1 MRQYTVAVAGASGY
15 AGSKMIRLLAAH
27 PAFQVCTVTGHG
39 SAGRLLGEFSPNL
52 PESIASLQI
61 QDTDP
66 EILAGHDLV
75 VLALPHGA
83 SGPLAEQLDPQSLMV
98 DLGADHRLED
108 PGDWQDYYGGPFSS
122 PWTYGMPELLNPGGG
137 RQRQLLGQ
145 TRRIAG
151 PGCNVTA
158 VTLAFQPALAAG
170 LVQTDD
176 LVADLAVGYSGA
188 GRSGGRMDLLAA
200 QAINSAHPYSVGG
213 THRHVPE
220 ILQNLRK
227 AAAADPNRGGLGKQ
241 PIRLGLTPIL
251 VPMSRGILAV
261 VSAKLSTRG
270 QSMGMSDIRNI
281 WEEVYTKEPFVD
293 LLPEGRLPSTADV
306 YGSNRAQVQVAVDQ
320 RADRLYA
327 FSAIDNLTRGTAGQA
342 LQAVNLALGLPEET
356 GLTTIGVAP

>member
-15 AGSKMIRLLAAH
+15 AGSEMIRLLAAH

-39 SAGRLLGEFSPNL
+39 SAGQLLGEFSPNL
-52 PESIASLQI
+52 PESLASMQI

-145 TRRIAG
+145 THRIAG

-158 VTLAFQPALAAG
+158 VTLAFQPALSAG

-188 GRSGGRMDLLAA
+188 GRSSGRMDLLAA

-213 THRHVPE
+213 THRHIPE

-227 AAAADPNRGGLGKQ
+227 AAAVDPSFAQSQK

-261 VSAKLSTRG
+261 VSARLSALGR
-270 QSMGMSDIRNI
+270 SMGMADIRAV
-281 WEEVYTKEPFVD
+281 WEGIYAKEPFVD
-293 LLPEGRLPSTADV
+293 LLPEGKLPSTAEV

-327 FSAIDNLTRGTAGQA
+327 FAAIDNLTRGTAGQA

>member
-1 MRQYTVAVAGASGY
+1 MRQYSVAVAGASGY
-15 AGSKMIRLLAAH
+15 AGSEMIRLLAAH

-52 PESIASLQI
+52 PESLASMQI

-83 SGPLAEQLDPQSLMV
+83 SGSLAEQLDPQSLMV

-137 RQRQLLGQ
+137 RQRELLGQ

-213 THRHVPE
+213 THRHIPE

-227 AAAADPNRGGLGKQ
+227 AAAVDPSFAQSQK

-261 VSAKLSTRG
+261 VSAKLSALGR
-270 QSMGMSDIRNI
+270 SMGMADIRAV
-281 WEEVYTKEPFVD
+281 WEGIYAEEPFVD
-293 LLPEGRLPSTADV
+293 LLPEGKLPSTADV
-306 YGSNRAQVQVAVDQ
+306 YGSNRAQIQVAVDQ

-327 FSAIDNLTRGTAGQA
+327 FAAIDNLTRGTAGQA

>member
-1 MRQYTVAVAGASGY
+1 MRQYSVAVAGASGY
-15 AGSKMIRLLAAH
+15 AGSEMIRLLAAH

-52 PESIASLQI
+52 PESLASMQI

-188 GRSGGRMDLLAA
+188 GRSGSRMDLLAA

-213 THRHVPE
+213 THRHIPE

-227 AAAADPNRGGLGKQ
+227 AAAVDPSFAQSQK

-261 VSAKLSTRG
+261 VSAKLSARG
-270 QSMGMSDIRNI
+270 RSMGMADIRAV
-281 WEEVYTKEPFVD
+281 WEGIYAKEPFVD
-293 LLPEGRLPSTADV
+293 LLPEGKLPSTADV
-306 YGSNRAQVQVAVDQ
+306 YGSNRAQIQVAVDQ

-327 FSAIDNLTRGTAGQA
+327 FAAIDNLTRGTAGQA

>member
-1 MRQYTVAVAGASGY
+1 MRQYSVAVAGASGY
-15 AGSKMIRLLAAH
+15 AGSEMIRLLAAH

-52 PESIASLQI
+52 PESLASMQI

-108 PGDWQDYYGGPFSS
+108 PGDWQDYYGGPFSN

-137 RQRQLLGQ
+137 RQRELLGQ

-213 THRHVPE
+213 THRHIPE

-227 AAAADPNRGGLGKQ
+227 AAAVDPSFAQSQK

-261 VSAKLSTRG
+261 VSAKLSARG
-270 QSMGMSDIRNI
+270 RSMGMADIRAV
-281 WEEVYTKEPFVD
+281 WEGIYAKEPFVD
-293 LLPEGRLPSTADV
+293 LLPEGKLPSTADV
-306 YGSNRAQVQVAVDQ
+306 YGSNRAQIQVAVDQ

-327 FSAIDNLTRGTAGQA
+327 FAAIDNLTRGTAGQA

>member
-15 AGSKMIRLLAAH
+15 AGSEMIRLLAAH

-39 SAGRLLGEFSPNL
+39 SAGQLLGEFSPNL
-52 PESIASLQI
+52 PESLASMQI

-145 TRRIAG
+145 THRIAG

-158 VTLAFQPALAAG
+158 VTLAFQPALSAG

-188 GRSGGRMDLLAA
+188 GRSSGRMDLLAA

-213 THRHVPE
+213 THRHIPE

-227 AAAADPNRGGLGKQ
+227 AAAVDPSFAQSQK

-261 VSAKLSTRG
+261 VSARLSALGR
-270 QSMGMSDIRNI
+270 SMGMADIRAV
-281 WEEVYTKEPFVD
+281 WEGIYAKEPFVD
-293 LLPEGRLPSTADV
+293 LLPEGKLPSTADV

-327 FSAIDNLTRGTAGQA
+327 FAAIDNLTRGTAGQA

>member
-1 MRQYTVAVAGASGY
+1 MRQYSVAVAGASGY
-15 AGSKMIRLLAAH
+15 AGSEMIRLLAAH

-52 PESIASLQI
+52 PESLASMQI

-83 SGPLAEQLDPQSLMV
+83 SGPLAEQLDPQLLMV

-108 PGDWQDYYGGPFSS
+108 PGDWQDYYGGPFSN

-145 TRRIAG
+145 THRIAG

-213 THRHVPE
+213 THRHIPE

-227 AAAADPNRGGLGKQ
+227 AAAVDPSFAQSQK

-261 VSAKLSTRG
+261 VSAKLSARG
-270 QSMGMSDIRNI
+270 RSMGMADIRAV
-281 WEEVYTKEPFVD
+281 WEGIYAEEPFVD
-293 LLPEGRLPSTADV
+293 LLPEGKLPSTADV
-306 YGSNRAQVQVAVDQ
+306 YGSNRAQIQVAVDQ

-327 FSAIDNLTRGTAGQA
+327 FAAIDNLTRGTAGQA

>member
-1 MRQYTVAVAGASGY
+1 MHQYTVAVVGASGY
-15 AGSKMIRLLAAH
+15 AGSEMIRLMAAH
-27 PAFQVCTVTGHG
+27 PAFRVCTVTGRS
-39 SAGRLLGEFSPNL
+39 SAGRQLGEFSPNL
-52 PESIASLQI
+52 PNSLASLQI
-61 QDTDP
+61 QATDP
-66 EILAGHDLV
+66 KVLAGHDLV

-213 THRHVPE
+213 T
-220 ILQNLRK
+220 
-227 AAAADPNRGGLGKQ
+227 
-241 PIRLGLTPIL
+241 
-251 VPMSRGILAV
+251 
-261 VSAKLSTRG
+261 
-270 QSMGMSDIRNI
+270 
-281 WEEVYTKEPFVD
+281 
-293 LLPEGRLPSTADV
+293 
-306 YGSNRAQVQVAVDQ
+306 
-320 RADRLYA
+320 
-327 FSAIDNLTRGTAGQA
+327 
-342 LQAVNLALGLPEET
+342 
-356 GLTTIGVAP
+356 

>member
-1 MRQYTVAVAGASGY
+1 MRQYSVAVAGASGY
-15 AGSKMIRLLAAH
+15 AGSEMIRLLAAH

-52 PESIASLQI
+52 PESLASMQI

-137 RQRQLLGQ
+137 RQRELLGQ

-158 VTLAFQPALAAG
+158 VTLAFQPALSAG

-213 THRHVPE
+213 THRHIPE
-220 ILQNLRK
+220 VLQNLRK
-227 AAAADPNRGGLGKQ
+227 AAAVDPSFAESQ
-241 PIRLGLTPIL
+241 EPIRLGLTPIL

-261 VSAKLSTRG
+261 VSAKLSARG
-270 QSMGMSDIRNI
+270 RSMGMADIRAV
-281 WEEVYTKEPFVD
+281 WEGIYAEEPFVD
-293 LLPEGRLPSTADV
+293 LLPEGKLPSTADV
-306 YGSNRAQVQVAVDQ
+306 YGSNRAQIQVAVDQ

-327 FSAIDNLTRGTAGQA
+327 FAAIDNLTLGTAGQA

>member
-15 AGSKMIRLLAAH
+15 AGSEMIRLLAAH

-52 PESIASLQI
+52 PESLASMQI

-158 VTLAFQPALAAG
+158 VTLAFQPALSAG

-213 THRHVPE
+213 THRHIPE

-227 AAAADPNRGGLGKQ
+227 AAAVDPSFAQSQK

-261 VSAKLSTRG
+261 VSAKLSARG
-270 QSMGMSDIRNI
+270 RSMGMADIRAV
-281 WEEVYTKEPFVD
+281 WEGIYAKEPFVD
-293 LLPEGRLPSTADV
+293 LLPEGKLPSTADV
-306 YGSNRAQVQVAVDQ
+306 YGSNRAQIQVAVDQ

-327 FSAIDNLTRGTAGQA
+327 FAAIDNLTRGTAGQA

>member
-15 AGSKMIRLLAAH
+15 AGSEMIRLLAAH

-52 PESIASLQI
+52 PESLASMQI

-145 TRRIAG
+145 TQRIAG

-158 VTLAFQPALAAG
+158 VTLAFQPALSAG

-213 THRHVPE
+213 THRHIPE

-227 AAAADPNRGGLGKQ
+227 AAAVDPSFAQSQK

-261 VSAKLSTRG
+261 VSAKLSARG
-270 QSMGMSDIRNI
+270 RSMGMADIRAV
-281 WEEVYTKEPFVD
+281 WEGIYAKEPFVD
-293 LLPEGRLPSTADV
+293 LLPEGKLPSTADV
-306 YGSNRAQVQVAVDQ
+306 YGSNRAQIQVAVDQ

-327 FSAIDNLTRGTAGQA
+327 FAAIDNLTRGTAGQA

>member
-15 AGSKMIRLLAAH
+15 AGSEMIRLLAAH

-39 SAGRLLGEFSPNL
+39 SAGQLLGEFSPNL
-52 PESIASLQI
+52 PESLASMQI

-83 SGPLAEQLDPQSLMV
+83 SGSLAEQLDPQSLMV

-108 PGDWQDYYGGPFSS
+108 PGDWQDYYGGPFSN

-158 VTLAFQPALAAG
+158 VTLAFQPALSAG

-213 THRHVPE
+213 THRHIPE

-227 AAAADPNRGGLGKQ
+227 AAAVDPSFAQSQK

-261 VSAKLSTRG
+261 VSAKLSARG
-270 QSMGMSDIRNI
+270 RSMGMADIRAV
-281 WEEVYTKEPFVD
+281 WEGIYAEEPFVD
-293 LLPEGRLPSTADV
+293 LLPEGKLPSTADV
-306 YGSNRAQVQVAVDQ
+306 YGSNRAQIQVAVDQ

-327 FSAIDNLTRGTAGQA
+327 FAAIDNLTRGTAGQA

>member
-1 MRQYTVAVAGASGY
+1 MRQYSVAVAGASGY
-15 AGSKMIRLLAAH
+15 AGSEMIRLLAAH

-52 PESIASLQI
+52 PESLASMQI

-108 PGDWQDYYGGPFSS
+108 PGDWQDYYGGPFSN

-145 TRRIAG
+145 THRIAG

-213 THRHVPE
+213 THRHIPE

-227 AAAADPNRGGLGKQ
+227 AAAVDPSFAQSQK

-261 VSAKLSTRG
+261 VSAKLSARG
-270 QSMGMSDIRNI
+270 QSMGMADIRAV
-281 WEEVYTKEPFVD
+281 WEGIYAEEPFVD
-293 LLPEGRLPSTADV
+293 LLPEGKLPSTADV
-306 YGSNRAQVQVAVDQ
+306 YGSNRAQIQVAVDQ
-320 RADRLYA
+320 RADRIYA
-327 FSAIDNLTRGTAGQA
+327 FAAIDNLTRGTAGQA

>member
-15 AGSKMIRLLAAH
+15 AGSEMIRLLAAH

-52 PESIASLQI
+52 PESLASMQI
-61 QDTDP
+61 QDTEP
-66 EILAGHDLV
+66 ETLAGHDLV

-83 SGPLAEQLDPQSLMV
+83 SGPLADKLDNQSLMV

-108 PGDWQDYYGGPFSS
+108 PGDWKSYYGGPFSS

-137 RQRQLLGQ
+137 RQRQLLGR

-170 LVQTDD
+170 LVRTDD

-188 GRSGGRMDLLAA
+188 GRSSGRMDLLAA
-200 QAINSAHPYSVGG
+200 QAINSAHPYSVAG
-213 THRHVPE
+213 THRHIPE

-227 AAAADPNRGGLGKQ
+227 AAAADPNSDGSRG
-241 PIRLGLTPIL
+241 PIRLGLTPVL

-261 VSAKLSTRG
+261 VSARLSARG
-270 QSMGMSDIRNI
+270 QSMGMAEIRAV
-281 WEEVYTKEPFVD
+281 WEEVYAEEPFVD

-306 YGSNRAQVQVAVDQ
+306 YGSNRAQIQVAVDQ

-327 FSAIDNLTRGTAGQA
+327 FAAIDNLTRGTGGQA

>member
-15 AGSKMIRLLAAH
+15 AGSEMIRLLAAH

-52 PESIASLQI
+52 PESLASMQI

-108 PGDWQDYYGGPFSS
+108 PGDWQDYYGGPFSN

-137 RQRQLLGQ
+137 RQRELLGQ

-158 VTLAFQPALAAG
+158 VTLVFQPALAAG

-213 THRHVPE
+213 THRHIPE

-227 AAAADPNRGGLGKQ
+227 AAAVDPSFAQSQK

-261 VSAKLSTRG
+261 VSAKLSARG
-270 QSMGMSDIRNI
+270 RSMGMADIRAV
-281 WEEVYTKEPFVD
+281 WEGIYAEEPFVD
-293 LLPEGRLPSTADV
+293 LLPEGKLPSTADV
-306 YGSNRAQVQVAVDQ
+306 YGSNRAQIQVAVDQ

-327 FSAIDNLTRGTAGQA
+327 FAAIDNLTRGTAGQA

>member
-1 MRQYTVAVAGASGY
+1 MRQYSVAVAGASGY
-15 AGSKMIRLLAAH
+15 AGSEMIRLLAAH

-52 PESIASLQI
+52 PESLASMQI

-137 RQRQLLGQ
+137 RQRELLGQ

-158 VTLAFQPALAAG
+158 VTLAFQPALSAG

-213 THRHVPE
+213 THRHIPE
-220 ILQNLRK
+220 VLQNLRK
-227 AAAADPNRGGLGKQ
+227 AAAVDPSFAESQ
-241 PIRLGLTPIL
+241 EPIRLGLTPIL

-261 VSAKLSTRG
+261 VSAKLSARG
-270 QSMGMSDIRNI
+270 RSMGMADIRAV
-281 WEEVYTKEPFVD
+281 WEGIYAEEPFVD
-293 LLPEGRLPSTADV
+293 LLPEGKLPSTADV
-306 YGSNRAQVQVAVDQ
+306 YGSNRAQIQVAVDQ

-327 FSAIDNLTRGTAGQA
+327 FAAIDNLTRGTAGQA

>member
-15 AGSKMIRLLAAH
+15 AGSEMIRLLAAH

-52 PESIASLQI
+52 PESLASLQI
-61 QDTDP
+61 QDTKPD
-66 EILAGHDLV
+66 ILAGHDLV

-108 PGDWQDYYGGPFSS
+108 PGDWQDYYGGHFSN

-137 RQRQLLGQ
+137 RQRELLGQ

-213 THRHVPE
+213 THRHIPE

-227 AAAADPNRGGLGKQ
+227 AAAVDPSFAQSQK

-261 VSAKLSTRG
+261 VSAKLSARG
-270 QSMGMSDIRNI
+270 RSMGMADIRAV
-281 WEEVYTKEPFVD
+281 WEGIYAKEPFVD
-293 LLPEGRLPSTADV
+293 LLPEGKLPSTADV
-306 YGSNRAQVQVAVDQ
+306 YGSNRAQIQVAVDQ

-327 FSAIDNLTRGTAGQA
+327 FAAIDNLTRGTAGQA

>member
-15 AGSKMIRLLAAH
+15 AGSEMIRLLAAH

-52 PESIASLQI
+52 PESLASLQI
-61 QDTDP
+61 QDTKPD
-66 EILAGHDLV
+66 ILAGHDLV

-145 TRRIAG
+145 THRIAG

-158 VTLAFQPALAAG
+158 VTLAFQPALSAG

-188 GRSGGRMDLLAA
+188 GRSSGRMDLLAA

-213 THRHVPE
+213 THRHIPE

-227 AAAADPNRGGLGKQ
+227 AAAVDPSFAQSQK

-261 VSAKLSTRG
+261 VSARLSALGR
-270 QSMGMSDIRNI
+270 SMGMADIRAV
-281 WEEVYTKEPFVD
+281 WEGIYAKEPFVD
-293 LLPEGRLPSTADV
+293 LLPEGKLPSTADV

-327 FSAIDNLTRGTAGQA
+327 FAAIDNLTRGTAGQA

>member
-15 AGSKMIRLLAAH
+15 AGSEMIRLLAAH

-66 EILAGHDLV
+66 KILAGHDLV
-75 VLALPHGA
+75 VLGLPHGA

-213 THRHVPE
+213 THRHIPE

-227 AAAADPNRGGLGKQ
+227 AAAVDPSFAQSQK

-261 VSAKLSTRG
+261 VSAKLSARG
-270 QSMGMSDIRNI
+270 QSMGMADIRAV
-281 WEEVYTKEPFVD
+281 WEGIYADEQFVD

-327 FSAIDNLTRGTAGQA
+327 FAAIDNLTRGTAGQA

>member
-15 AGSKMIRLLAAH
+15 AGSEMIRLLAAH

-39 SAGRLLGEFSPNL
+39 SAGQLLGEFSPNL

-66 EILAGHDLV
+66 KILAGHDLV

-145 TRRIAG
+145 THRIAG

-158 VTLAFQPALAAG
+158 VTLAFQPALSAG

-188 GRSGGRMDLLAA
+188 GRSSGRMDLLAA

-213 THRHVPE
+213 THRHIPE

-227 AAAADPNRGGLGKQ
+227 AAAVDPSFAQSQK

-261 VSAKLSTRG
+261 VSARLSALGR
-270 QSMGMSDIRNI
+270 SMGMADIRAV
-281 WEEVYTKEPFVD
+281 WEGIYAKEPFVD
-293 LLPEGRLPSTADV
+293 LLPEGKLPSTADV

-327 FSAIDNLTRGTAGQA
+327 FAAIDNLTRGTAGQA

>member
-15 AGSKMIRLLAAH
+15 AGSEMIRLLAAH

-52 PESIASLQI
+52 PESLASMQI

-108 PGDWQDYYGGPFSS
+108 PGDWQDHYGGPFSN

-137 RQRQLLGQ
+137 RQRELLGQ

-213 THRHVPE
+213 THRHIPE

-227 AAAADPNRGGLGKQ
+227 AAAVDPSFAQSQKS
-241 PIRLGLTPIL
+241 IRLGLTPIL

-261 VSAKLSTRG
+261 VSAKLSARG
-270 QSMGMSDIRNI
+270 QSMGMADIRAV
-281 WEEVYTKEPFVD
+281 WEEIYAKEQFVD

-306 YGSNRAQVQVAVDQ
+306 YGSNRDQVQVAVDQ

-327 FSAIDNLTRGTAGQA
+327 FAAIDNLTRGTAGQA

>member
-15 AGSKMIRLLAAH
+15 AGSEMIRLLAAH

-52 PESIASLQI
+52 PESLASLQI
-61 QDTDP
+61 QDTKPD
-66 EILAGHDLV
+66 ILAGHDLV

-108 PGDWQDYYGGPFSS
+108 PGDWQDYYGGPFSN

-137 RQRQLLGQ
+137 RQRELLGQ

-158 VTLAFQPALAAG
+158 VTLVFQPALAAG

-213 THRHVPE
+213 THRHIPE

-227 AAAADPNRGGLGKQ
+227 AAAVDPSFAQSQK

-261 VSAKLSTRG
+261 VSAKLSARG
-270 QSMGMSDIRNI
+270 RSMGMADIRAV
-281 WEEVYTKEPFVD
+281 WEGIYAKEPFVD
-293 LLPEGRLPSTADV
+293 LLPEGKLPSTADV
-306 YGSNRAQVQVAVDQ
+306 YGSNRAQIQVAVDQ

-327 FSAIDNLTRGTAGQA
+327 FAAIDNLTRGTAGQA

>member
-1 MRQYTVAVAGASGY
+1 MRQYSVAVAGASGY
-15 AGSKMIRLLAAH
+15 AGSEMIRLLAAH

-52 PESIASLQI
+52 PESLASMQI

-108 PGDWQDYYGGPFSS
+108 PGDWQDYYGGSFSN

-188 GRSGGRMDLLAA
+188 GRSGSRMDLLAA

-213 THRHVPE
+213 THRHIPE

-227 AAAADPNRGGLGKQ
+227 AAAVDPSFAQSQK

-261 VSAKLSTRG
+261 VSAKLSARG
-270 QSMGMSDIRNI
+270 RSMGMADIRSV
-281 WEEVYTKEPFVD
+281 WEEIYAKEPFAD
-293 LLPEGRLPSTADV
+293 LLPEGKLPSTADV

-327 FSAIDNLTRGTAGQA
+327 FAAIDNLTRGTAGQA

>member
-1 MRQYTVAVAGASGY
+1 MRQYSVAVAGASGY
-15 AGSKMIRLLAAH
+15 AGSEMIRLLAAH

-52 PESIASLQI
+52 PESLASMQI

-83 SGPLAEQLDPQSLMV
+83 SGSLAEQLDPQSLMV

-108 PGDWQDYYGGPFSS
+108 PGDWQDYYGGHFSN

-145 TRRIAG
+145 THRIAG

-188 GRSGGRMDLLAA
+188 GRSSGRMDLLAA

-213 THRHVPE
+213 THRHIPE

-227 AAAADPNRGGLGKQ
+227 AAAVDPSFAQSQK

-261 VSAKLSTRG
+261 VSAKLSALGR
-270 QSMGMSDIRNI
+270 SMGMADIRAV
-281 WEEVYTKEPFVD
+281 WEGIYAKEPFVD
-293 LLPEGRLPSTADV
+293 LLPEGKLPSTADV
-306 YGSNRAQVQVAVDQ
+306 YGSNRAQIQVAVDQ

-327 FSAIDNLTRGTAGQA
+327 FAAIDNLTRGTAGQA

>member
-1 MRQYTVAVAGASGY
+1 MRQYRVAVAGASGY
-15 AGSKMIRLLAAH
+15 AGSEMIRLLAAH

-39 SAGRLLGEFSPNL
+39 SAGQLLGEFSPNL
-52 PESIASLQI
+52 PESLASMQI

-83 SGPLAEQLDPQSLMV
+83 SGSLAEQLDPQSLMV

-108 PGDWQDYYGGPFSS
+108 PGDWQDYYGGHFSN

-137 RQRQLLGQ
+137 RQRELLGQ

-213 THRHVPE
+213 THRHIPE
-220 ILQNLRK
+220 VLQNLRK
-227 AAAADPNRGGLGKQ
+227 AAAVDPSFAESQ
-241 PIRLGLTPIL
+241 EPIRLGLTPIL

-261 VSAKLSTRG
+261 VSAKLSARG
-270 QSMGMSDIRNI
+270 RSMGMADIRSV
-281 WEEVYTKEPFVD
+281 WEEIYAKEPFVD
-293 LLPEGRLPSTADV
+293 LLPEGKLPSTADV
-306 YGSNRAQVQVAVDQ
+306 YGSNRAQIQVAVDQ

-327 FSAIDNLTRGTAGQA
+327 FAAIDNLTRGTAGQA